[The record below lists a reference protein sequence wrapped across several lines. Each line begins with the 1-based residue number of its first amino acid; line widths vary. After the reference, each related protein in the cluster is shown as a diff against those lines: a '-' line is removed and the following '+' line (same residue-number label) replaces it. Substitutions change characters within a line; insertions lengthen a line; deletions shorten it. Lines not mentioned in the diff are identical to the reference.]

1 MAAIQVNLVA
11 VLVCSFITF
20 ILGALW
26 YSPLLFAK
34 KWVELIGKTSEELK
48 QGTNPMMYVMAFIL
62 GFMTNFSLA
71 FVINLSKVTIFY
83 DGALVG
89 AMCWFGFAGATSY
102 SSQVITAQRP
112 PTIWSIDSGYNLVSF
127 MISGAMLTLWK

>member
-26 YSPLLFAK
+26 YSPLLFGK
-34 KWVELIGKTSEELK
+34 KWAELIGKTSEELK
-48 QGTNPMMYVMAFIL
+48 QGSNQMTYFMAFVL
-62 GFMTNFSLA
+62 GFMTNFTLA
-71 FVINLSKVTIFY
+71 FVINLSKVAIFY

-89 AMCWFGFAGATSY
+89 AMCWIGFAGATSY

-112 PTIWSIDSGYNLVSF
+112 PTMWSIDSGYNLVSF
-127 MISGAMLTLWK
+127 LLSGAILTLWK